1 MKAQAKA
8 RDWPTEILSRDDF
21 YYARSEREALA
32 RDVHPLLRT
41 RGVPGTHEIEL
52 LLSVLAAVPQAS
64 ERLAVTY
71 PRFDKGR
78 DTRLPPSRWPRIS
91 KRPALVIVEGWA
103 LGIRPQPL
111 TALARP
117 INALERDEDPDG
129 AWRRWVNKQLRGY
142 QPLWRKFDALIVL
155 QAPNWDIVRRWRGE
169 QEQELLAR
177 HAPLAMDAAALER
190 FLAHF
195 ERLSR
200 HALATLPALAD
211 QSTMKLTFMFT
222 RHSVIVPSSLVTALI
237 SLTQALLMF
246 FTDSAA
252 FFRPPCTASST
263 LLLDEALISMTLA
276 TDMASTSGG
285 IVQAAR
291 RSPAPEA
298 RVWSALA
305 RGSKAHCKITS
316 R

>member
-1 MKAQAKA
+1 MMSQAQRQNEALAGHLLDQYAGRIARSRRPYILGLSGLQGSGKSTLARVMQAQAKA
-8 RDWPTEILSRDDF
+8 RGWATEVLSLDDF

-32 RDVHPLLRT
+32 RDVHPLLRS

-64 ERLAVTY
+64 DRLAVTH

-78 DTRLPPSRWPRIS
+78 DTRLPPSRWPRIT
-91 KRPALVIVEGWA
+91 KRPVLVIVEGWA

-117 INALERDEDPDG
+117 INALEYDEDPDG
-129 AWRRWVNKQLRGY
+129 TWRRWVNKQLRGY

-169 QEQELLAR
+169 QEEELLAR
-177 HAPLAMDAAALER
+177 HAPLAMDAAAMAR
-190 FLAHF
+190 FLMHF

-211 QSTMKLTFMFT
+211 TVVEYDDDRHVTGLT
-222 RHSVIVPSSLVTALI
+222 H
-237 SLTQALLMF
+237 
-246 FTDSAA
+246 
-252 FFRPPCTASST
+252 
-263 LLLDEALISMTLA
+263 
-276 TDMASTSGG
+276 G
-285 IVQAAR
+285 
-291 RSPAPEA
+291 
-298 RVWSALA
+298 
-305 RGSKAHCKITS
+305 
-316 R
+316 

>member
-1 MKAQAKA
+1 MMSHAERQNEALAGHLLDQYAGRIARSRRPYVLGLSGLQGSGKSTLARVMKAQAKA
-8 RDWPTEILSRDDF
+8 RGWATEVLSLDDF

-78 DTRLPPSRWPRIS
+78 DTRLPPSRWPRITQ
-91 KRPALVIVEGWA
+91 RPALVIVEGWA

-111 TALARP
+111 PALSRP
-117 INALERDEDPDG
+117 VNRLEREEDPDG
-129 AWRRWVNKQLRGY
+129 DWRHWVNKQLRGY

-155 QAPNWDIVRRWRGE
+155 QAPGWDIVRRWRGE
-169 QEQELLAR
+169 QEQELVAR
-177 HAPLAMDAAALER
+177 HAPLAMDAATMTR
-190 FLAHF
+190 FLMHF

-211 QSTMKLTFMFT
+211 TVVEYDDERHVTGLT
-222 RHSVIVPSSLVTALI
+222 H
-237 SLTQALLMF
+237 
-246 FTDSAA
+246 
-252 FFRPPCTASST
+252 
-263 LLLDEALISMTLA
+263 
-276 TDMASTSGG
+276 G
-285 IVQAAR
+285 
-291 RSPAPEA
+291 
-298 RVWSALA
+298 
-305 RGSKAHCKITS
+305 
-316 R
+316 